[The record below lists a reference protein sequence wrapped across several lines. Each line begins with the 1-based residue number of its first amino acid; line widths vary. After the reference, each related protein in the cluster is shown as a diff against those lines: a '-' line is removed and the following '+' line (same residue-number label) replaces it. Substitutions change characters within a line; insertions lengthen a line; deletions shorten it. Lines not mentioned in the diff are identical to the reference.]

1 MFGLLEKA
9 SANYSKLVY
18 DFEFNSI
25 DGNKIKL
32 SNFKN
37 KVLVIVNVASR
48 CGYTPQYEDLQIL
61 WSNYKNKNLIV
72 IGVPTNNFKQEP
84 GNNKEIKNFCETN
97 FGINFPM
104 TEKTNVIGKDAHPFY
119 KWAKKN
125 HGIAAIPK
133 WNFHKI
139 VIGKNG
145 KVIDCFVV
153 NEKDQIILV
162 SDKGQIIRVNINQVR
177 IAGRSTQGVSIF
189 KIPESDKIVNV
200 SRIQE
205 LDN

>member
-1 MFGLLEKA
+1 MKQLLIVFLLMFGILEKA

-18 DFEFNSI
+18 EFEFNGI

-37 KVLVIVNVASR
+37 KVLVVVNVASR
-48 CGYTPQYEDLQIL
+48 CGYTPQYEDLQML
-61 WSNYKNKNLIV
+61 WSNYKNKNLVV

-84 GNNKEIKNFCETN
+84 GNNKEIKDFCETN

-104 TEKTNVIGKDAHPFY
+104 TEKISVIGKDAHPFY

-145 KVIDCFVV
+145 KVIDTFASFTKPTSTKFL
-153 NEKDQIILV
+153 NLIEKEI
-162 SDKGQIIRVNINQVR
+162 KN
-177 IAGRSTQGVSIF
+177 
-189 KIPESDKIVNV
+189 
-200 SRIQE
+200 
-205 LDN
+205 

>member
-1 MFGLLEKA
+1 MFGILEKA

-18 DFEFNSI
+18 EFEFNGI

-37 KVLVIVNVASR
+37 KVLVVVNVASR
-48 CGYTPQYEDLQIL
+48 CGYTPQYEDLQML
-61 WSNYKNKNLIV
+61 WSNYKNKNLVV

-84 GNNKEIKNFCETN
+84 GNNKEIKDFCETN

-104 TEKTNVIGKDAHPFY
+104 TEKISVIGKDAHPFY

-145 KVIDCFVV
+145 KVIDTFASFT
-153 NEKDQIILV
+153 KPT
-162 SDKGQIIRVNINQVR
+162 SDKFLNLIEAEIKN
-177 IAGRSTQGVSIF
+177 
-189 KIPESDKIVNV
+189 
-200 SRIQE
+200 
-205 LDN
+205 

>member
-125 HGIAAIPK
+125 HGIGAIPK

-139 VIGKNG
+139 FIGKNG
-145 KVIDCFVV
+145 KVIDTFASFT
-153 NEKDQIILV
+153 KPT
-162 SDKGQIIRVNINQVR
+162 SDKFLNLIKKEIKN
-177 IAGRSTQGVSIF
+177 
-189 KIPESDKIVNV
+189 
-200 SRIQE
+200 
-205 LDN
+205 